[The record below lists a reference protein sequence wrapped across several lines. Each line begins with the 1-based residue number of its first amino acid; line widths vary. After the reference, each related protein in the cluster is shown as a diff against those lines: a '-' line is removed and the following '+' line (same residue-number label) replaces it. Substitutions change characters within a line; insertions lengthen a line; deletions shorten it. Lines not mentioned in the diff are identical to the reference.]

1 MWSWVG
7 CLRCIFPLSFLNF
20 PSPQSRIS
28 RDVKGEHHTHASEKF
43 SDYSTRAENVVQ
55 NIFVTNDI
63 LCVSFDILGFRHAQ
77 TMVFAINE
85 INRNS
90 ILLPNVTLGYSLYD
104 NCAALG
110 ISFRA
115 SLSLASGQEEQFHL
129 NDSCVGSPSVL
140 GIVGDSYSTFTI
152 AISSL
157 IGLYRLPIVS
167 YLIVFFHLASLSGFN
182 VLFLIKLHI

>member
-1 MWSWVG
+1 
-7 CLRCIFPLSFLNF
+7 
-20 PSPQSRIS
+20 
-28 RDVKGEHHTHASEKF
+28 
-43 SDYSTRAENVVQ
+43 
-55 NIFVTNDI
+55 
-63 LCVSFDILGFRHAQ
+63 
-77 TMVFAINE
+77 MVFAINE

-167 YLIVFFHLASLSGFN
+167 YLIVFFHLPSLSEFN
-182 VLFLIKLHI
+182 VLFLIQLHI